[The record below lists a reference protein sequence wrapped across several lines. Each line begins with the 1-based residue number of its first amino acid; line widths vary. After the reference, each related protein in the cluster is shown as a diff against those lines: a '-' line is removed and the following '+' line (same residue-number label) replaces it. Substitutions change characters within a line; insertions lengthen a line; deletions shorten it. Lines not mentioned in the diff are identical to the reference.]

1 MTETFTSPI
10 SGGIDEL
17 WERRAELTPDDAE
30 ARAAIVAA
38 VDQLDAGE
46 ARVARIDPATDE
58 VVVDERA
65 KRAILLSFKVL
76 GMARSQVGDFR
87 YHDRIPLKTRLD
99 GVRVVP
105 GAIARWGAHLAPGVV
120 LMPSFTNIGAYVDSG
135 TMVDTW
141 ATVGSCAQVGR
152 NVHLSGGVG
161 IGGVLEPPNAK
172 PVVIEDEA
180 MIGSRS
186 MIVEGARVGRGA
198 VVGSGTNLS
207 ASMPVIDVETGE
219 EIGRGRIPDWCVA
232 VGGTRYKEFKGGT
245 FGLPAVLILKRLE
258 EGQRHDKASLN
269 DILRDHGVNT

>member
-10 SGGIDEL
+10 STAVDEL
-17 WERRAELTPDDAE
+17 WERRADLGPDDTE

-38 VDQLDAGE
+38 VDQIDSGE
-46 ARVARIDPATDE
+46 ARVAFVDPATDE

-76 GMARSQVGDFR
+76 GMVRSQVGDFQ
-87 YHDRIPLKTRLD
+87 YHDRIPLKSRLD

-105 GAIARWGAHLAPGVV
+105 GAIARWGSYLAPGVV

-141 ATVGSCAQVGR
+141 ATVGSCAQVGK

-172 PVVIEDEA
+172 PVVIGDEA

-186 MIVEGARVGRGA
+186 MIVEGARVGTGA

-232 VGGTRYKEFKGGT
+232 VGGTRIKEFKGGS

-258 EGQRHDKASLN
+258 PGRRHDKAELN
-269 DILRDHGVNT
+269 DILRDHGINT

>member
-1 MTETFTSPI
+1 MTETFSSPI

-17 WERRAELTPDDAE
+17 WERRADLTPDDAD

-38 VDQLDAGE
+38 VDQIDTGE
-46 ARVARIDPATDE
+46 ARVARIDPATDD

-76 GMARSQVGDFR
+76 GMARAQVGDFR
-87 YHDRIPLKTRLD
+87 YHDRIPLKSRLD

-105 GAIARWGAHLAPGVV
+105 GAIARWGAYLAPGVV

-141 ATVGSCAQVGR
+141 ATVGSCAQIGK

-219 EIGRGRIPDWCVA
+219 EISRGRIPDWCVA

-258 EGQRHDKASLN
+258 EGRRHDKASLN
-269 DILRDHGVNT
+269 DILRDHGINT